1 MEGRHAKVDAL
12 QEGRLAD
19 PITFFTTEHAHQRVL
34 LGHLDRL
41 ARHANRLVQVPV
53 ARVTAARLQCGLPP
67 YFLEQSASLY
77 PRFCAVTATLTS
89 TLTVQAKKLKNIG
102 KLLRRDLA
110 CIVSDHRATQKLV
123 LRALSFVQAY
133 RQRSKSEQ
141 LVLMPLA
148 RRLLT
153 QADRETIAHE
163 MAARRR

>member
-12 QEGRLAD
+12 QQGPLAD
-19 PITFFTTEHAHQRVL
+19 PIAFFATEHAYQRVL

-53 ARVTAARLQCGLPP
+53 ALVTATWLQCGLPP

-77 PRFCAVTATLTS
+77 PRICAVTATLTS
-89 TLTVQAKKLKNIG
+89 TFMVQAKKLKNI

-110 CIVSDHRATQKLV
+110 CIVSDHRAAQKLV
-123 LRALSFVQAY
+123 PRALSFVPAC
-133 RQRSKSEQ
+133 RLRSKTEQ
-141 LVLMPLA
+141 LVLIPLA